1 MAQKSKIEWTEST
14 WNPITGCTKISEG
27 CQNCYAEKM
36 AFRLRS
42 MGVKKYK
49 NGFNISMHK
58 DNLKDPLSW
67 MKPHIIFVC
76 SMSDLF
82 HEDVSEEF
90 ILKVF
95 KTMNEANWHIFQ
107 VLTKRPKRLLELN
120 NKINWTQNIWMGV
133 TVESELYVNRINDLE
148 ITDAQ
153 IKFLSLEPLLSD
165 IPEIPL
171 SNVDWVIAGGES
183 GYYSRP
189 VSPNWV
195 RSIQHQCE
203 TQNVP
208 FFFKQWGGVNKKK
221 NGRSLDGKI
230 WAQMPKHFKTT
241 NYLNFK

>member
-1 MAQKSKIEWTEST
+1 
-14 WNPITGCTKISEG
+14 
-27 CQNCYAEKM
+27 
-36 AFRLRS
+36 
-42 MGVKKYK
+42 
-49 NGFNISMHK
+49 
-58 DNLKDPLSW
+58 
-67 MKPHIIFVC
+67 
-76 SMSDLF
+76 
-82 HEDVSEEF
+82 
-90 ILKVF
+90 
-95 KTMNEANWHIFQ
+95 
-107 VLTKRPKRLLELN
+107 
-120 NKINWTQNIWMGV
+120 MGV

-148 ITDAQ
+148 ITNAQ

-171 SNVDWVIAGGES
+171 SNIDWVIAGGES

-189 VSPNWV
+189 VSPNWI

-241 NYLNFK
+241 NYLSFK